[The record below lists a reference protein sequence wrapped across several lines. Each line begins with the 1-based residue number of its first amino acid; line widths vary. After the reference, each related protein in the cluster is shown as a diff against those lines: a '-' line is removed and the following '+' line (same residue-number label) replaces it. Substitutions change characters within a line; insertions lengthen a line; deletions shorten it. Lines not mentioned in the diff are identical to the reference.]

1 MRKRDMI
8 FLLILLIVIT
18 IISFDLIPMH
28 GEVVGDL
35 VVWTDNNN
43 NEYITKLSKEFMEK
57 NKRVKIKIEKI
68 DSENVY
74 EKISEYKENKR
85 PDIAFVD
92 SGYVQYINEDAE
104 FNYNNKDLM
113 GLYNNNFTKG
123 RIKQV
128 EKNGGI
134 NAIPFTSNP
143 IALYIREDKLNE
155 YGHSSSEIT
164 SWETLF
170 SVGIDIYN
178 KSYGEI
184 RIFTKDD
191 IENLVYVLSTA
202 YSNSDIEK
210 VISLLKELL
219 DSELIGYYGENNYLF
234 RLGSIDIANKINE
247 KEILG
252 TWVCTYPP
260 AAKRGEN
267 RFFEFGG
274 ENIIIPK
281 VSKSNE
287 DAIMRFITFCITG
300 SEELDEL
307 FLQGEVFPAATSRY
321 DDIRLENSI
330 EGING
335 ESPYVILTNISEK
348 APVNIN
354 LERYYNIFNG
364 ILQ

>member
-1 MRKRDMI
+1 MRKRDII
-8 FLLILLIVIT
+8 FLLILLIAIT
-18 IISFDLIPMH
+18 IVSFYLIPMH

-35 VVWTDNNN
+35 VIWTDSNND
-43 NEYITKLSKEFMEK
+43 EYITKLSKEFMDK

-68 DSENVY
+68 DSENAY

-85 PDIAFVD
+85 PDIAFAD
-92 SGYVQYINEDAE
+92 SDYIKYIDDDIE

-113 GLYNNNFTKG
+113 GLYNNNFTQG

-128 EKNGGI
+128 EKSGSMV
-134 NAIPFTSNP
+134 AIPFTSNP
-143 IALYIREDKLNE
+143 IALYIREDKLSE
-155 YGHSSSEIT
+155 YNHSINEIT

-178 KSYGEI
+178 KSNGEV

-191 IENLVYVLSTA
+191 IESLVYVISTA
-202 YSNSDIEK
+202 YVNSDTEK

-234 RLGSIDIANKINE
+234 RLGSIDIANKISE

-274 ENIIIPK
+274 ENIIVPK
-281 VSKSNE
+281 ASKSNE
-287 DAIMRFITFCITG
+287 DAIMRFIAFCITG

-307 FLQGEVFPAATSRY
+307 FLQGEVFPASISRY
-321 DDIRLENSI
+321 NDIRLENSI
-330 EGING
+330 EGISG

-348 APVNIN
+348 APTNTN
-354 LERYYNIFNG
+354 LEIYYNVFNG
-364 ILQ
+364 ILK